1 MDMITL
7 VSAQTGAYIDPA
19 SVSILLTSI
28 SGIVIAVG
36 AAAIIL
42 WRKAKKAVAKT
53 LHIDE
58 NANKEVEEDV
68 VINEDPDEEEL
79 DEDDE
84 DETEDDEDDED

>member
-7 VSAQTGAYIDPA
+7 AGAHSGAYIDPA
-19 SVSILLTSI
+19 SVSILLTSV

-53 LHIDE
+53 LNIDE

-68 VINEDPDEEEL
+68 LINEDL
-79 DEDDE
+79 DDE
-84 DETEDDEDDED
+84 DEDLEDDDEDDED

>member
-1 MDMITL
+1 MDIINVA
-7 VSAQTGAYIDPA
+7 VSPMSAYIDPA

-58 NANKEVEEDV
+58 NANKEVEDDV
-68 VINEDPDEEEL
+68 LINEDIDDDDEEDDDE
-79 DEDDE
+79 EDDE
-84 DETEDDEDDED
+84 D